1 MDILSLHC
9 PLPNAAIDNKD
20 IFNAPP
26 FFEYDAIIFHPL
38 GFEQSILNWLN
49 GDEEFYT
56 ASGEKVIQK
65 PSGNNARNI
74 NEIMEQRKNEIDK
87 FLKRDGILIIYTVPE
102 MSITA
107 EEEQPDIVTSNI
119 FARIFSKIFSQSSKQ
134 NVDELPDEKFATSRY
149 FLFNLDKAI
158 YGYLRKN
165 KRPEDPFIA
174 GIIPGSG
181 FTNMTEN
188 DFIYSNNNIFQNVL
202 HNHAN
207 NIAYQAYFDESIIH
221 TPSIFKVLLTTAKS
235 ETPIAVAIG
244 EGNGQIFFLP
254 CLTQANTDEAMAE
267 ARSLVDDIESIM
279 NK

>member
-1 MDILSLHC
+1 MNILSLHY

-56 ASGEKVIQK
+56 AAGEKVIQD

-87 FLKRDGILIIYTVPE
+87 FLNRDGILIIYTVPE
-102 MSITA
+102 MAITA
-107 EEEQPDIVTSNI
+107 KDEQPEVVTSNI
-119 FARIFSKIFSQSSKQ
+119 LSRIFSKIFSQSLKH
-134 NVDELPDEKFATSRY
+134 NEDESPDENFATSRY

-158 YGYLRKN
+158 IEN
-165 KRPEDPFIA
+165 
-174 GIIPGSG
+174 IIPGSG
-181 FTNMTEN
+181 FINMTEN
-188 DFIYSNNNIFQNVL
+188 DFNYLNNNIFQNVL

-207 NIAYQAYFDESIIH
+207 KIAYQAYFDESATF
-221 TPSIFKVLLTTAKS
+221 TPSIFKVLLKTAKS
-235 ETPIAVAIG
+235 ETPIAVAIEKG
-244 EGNGQIFFLP
+244 IGQIFFLP
-254 CLTQANTDEAMAE
+254 CFTQANTDEAMSE
-267 ARSLVDDIESIM
+267 ARSLVDGIESIM